1 MTQTKPNEPIE
12 LTTDVVIIG
21 AGPTGLTAAY
31 QLEKVGKKSIVF
43 EKDKQV
49 GGIARTENYKGYG
62 VDIGGHRF
70 YTKVPEV
77 EAMWHEVLGGDFL
90 HRSRLSR
97 IYYKNKFFYY
107 PIRFFDALGK
117 LGLIESSR
125 VGLSYVWARLNPS
138 PQEENFEQW
147 VSNRFGR
154 RLYEVFFKTYTEKV
168 WGIPCTEIK
177 AEWAAQRIKGLSLT
191 TTLKNALFRSEGG
204 SVKTLIDAF
213 HYPRRGPGMLWS
225 RVQELIEAR
234 GHRVVLNAD
243 VVEIGL
249 AGKRVTH
256 VTVANGAEPAAV
268 ASGQHFIS
276 SMPLS
281 ELILKMKPAPPP
293 AVVEAARRLTYR
305 DFLTVALIIRRDDLF
320 PDNWIYIHSPEV
332 QVGRIQNFKNWSPD
346 MIPATAP
353 HTCCIGLEYFCN
365 EGDALWQMSEA
376 ALIAL
381 GRRELAQIGLVPE
394 ADVIDGVVYRQA
406 KAYPV
411 YMGEYQA
418 YLDTIKAYLRTLENL
433 QTAGRNGLHMYN
445 NQDHSMLTAMLA
457 VKNIMGERHDI
468 WAVNTERSYHEE
480 IRLPHPAA
488 KPARLATGE
497 EGGV

>member
-1 MTQTKPNEPIE
+1 MTTNQADKTE
-12 LTTDVVIIG
+12 LKSDVVIIG

-31 QLEKVGKKSIVF
+31 ELEKVGQKTVVF
-43 EKDKQV
+43 EKAAIV
-49 GGIARTENYKGYG
+49 GGISRTETYKGYG

-77 EAMWHEVLGGDFL
+77 EAMWHEVLGDDFL

-97 IYYKNKFFYY
+97 IYYNNKFFYY
-107 PIRFFDALGK
+107 PIRFFDALQK
-117 LGLIESSR
+117 LGLIESIR
-125 VGLSYVWARLNPS
+125 VASSYLWSKVVPY
-138 PQEENFEQW
+138 PDEENLEQW

-154 RLYEVFFKTYTEKV
+154 RLYQVFFKTYTEKV

-191 TTLKNALFRSEGG
+191 TAVKNALFSPNGDQ
-204 SVKTLIDAF
+204 VKTLINAF
-213 HYPRRGPGMLWS
+213 HYPRRGPGMLWTRVKEIIEERGHQVITEADVTQVCVEGQ
-225 RVQELIEAR
+225 RVQ
-234 GHRVVLNAD
+234 RVVAAND
-243 VVEIGL
+243 
-249 AGKRVTH
+249 TH
-256 VTVANGAEPAAV
+256 QFVANG
-268 ASGQHFIS
+268 QNFIS

-281 ELILKMKPAPPP
+281 ELILKISPPPP
-293 AVVEAARRLTYR
+293 AEVVDAARKLTYR

-346 MIPATAP
+346 MIPDSQPGT
-353 HTCCIGLEYFCN
+353 TCIGLEYFCN
-365 EGDALWQMSEA
+365 EGDELWQMSDDD
-376 ALIAL
+376 LVAL
-381 GRRELAQIGLVPE
+381 GRRELAQIGLVPTE
-394 ADVIDGVVYRQA
+394 DVVDGVVFRQP

-418 YLDTIKAYLRTLENL
+418 YLDTIKAYLATLDNL

-457 VKNIMGERHDI
+457 VKNILGEQHDV

-480 IRLPHPAA
+480 VRIPQPSTNGAQRDS
-488 KPARLATGE
+488 
-497 EGGV
+497 